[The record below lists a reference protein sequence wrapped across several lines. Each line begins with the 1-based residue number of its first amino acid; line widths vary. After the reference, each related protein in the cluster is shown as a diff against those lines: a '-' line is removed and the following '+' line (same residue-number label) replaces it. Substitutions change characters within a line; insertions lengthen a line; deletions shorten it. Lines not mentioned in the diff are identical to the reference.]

1 LTRFSITFH
10 ELNVWTGAFA
20 PAKTPKEPIA
30 QLASWFTSALQ
41 VPEVKAKLAAQ
52 GLYPVGTCGVDF
64 SAFIRKQYED
74 YGRFIREANIKAE

>member
-1 LTRFSITFH
+1 LDRSFCAGKDTEGTNRPTR
-10 ELNVWTGAFA
+10 
-20 PAKTPKEPIA
+20 
-30 QLASWFTSALQ
+30 QLVHFGTAG
-41 VPEVKAKLAAQ
+41 PEVKAKLAAQ